1 MRILFSILTGVAMAT
16 SAGATTL
23 LKMSMNDLIVQSTEI
38 VRARV
43 VGSRTATIGQD
54 VYTYYQLAVAESLK
68 GGSVPAEV
76 AVPGG
81 LHGGLRQV
89 AVGSPVLAEGQ
100 EYVLFLWTN
109 KHGMTQLIGLA
120 QGLFSLSED
129 ASGAK
134 VLNRAAI
141 ADPML
146 DKAGKPV
153 TDQAVRM
160 KWSDLRT
167 QIVKT
172 LGKPAVK

>member
-1 MRILFSILTGVAMAT
+1 MRILFSILCSLAMAT

-23 LKMSMNDLIVQSTEI
+23 LKMSMNDMIVQSTEI

-43 VGSRTATIGQD
+43 VGSRTAAIGQD
-54 VYTYYQLAVAESLK
+54 IYTYYQLAVAESLK
-68 GGSVPAEV
+68 GASVPAEV

-81 LHGGLRQV
+81 VYGRLRQV
-89 AVGSPVLAEGQ
+89 AVGSPALTEGQ

-109 KHGMTQLIGLA
+109 QRGMSQLIGLS
-120 QGLFSLSED
+120 QGMFRLTED

-134 VLNRAAI
+134 VLSRGAI
-141 ADPML
+141 ADPMV

-153 TDQAVRM
+153 TDQGVAM
-160 KWSDLRT
+160 KWSDLKA

-172 LGKPAVK
+172 LKPAVKK